1 MGGDLPDQNGRW
13 QVCPARMGLYR
24 LAGLAVTNRYVG
36 HPCMMTSA
44 LLGELRDQP
53 AARAEYFAM
62 TGIART

>member
-1 MGGDLPDQNGRW
+1 
-13 QVCPARMGLYR
+13 MGLYR